1 MQKITKNILFSVLM
15 SFIFSCQK
23 TQMQF
28 TAAFA
33 ADVKSENSKY
43 LTPNTVIA
51 EARQLTFTGPR
62 SGEGYFS
69 ADGKKMIFQSE
80 REQGNPFYQM
90 YVMDLGNGKTTRL
103 SPGQGKTTCGWIH
116 PDLKHA
122 LWSST
127 HQDKSLSKKV
137 QDEIESRKQTVK
149 QKYSWSFDDE
159 FEIYSSDLQGKN
171 RQQLTK
177 TKGYDA
183 EASYSPDGKWIAF
196 ASNRRGYSD
205 KLSDEDQKIFQQDPS
220 YMMDIYIMKAD
231 GSQVKQLTDVRGYD
245 GGPFFSADG
254 KKITWRRFSAN
265 GTTAEIYTM
274 NTDGTDQKPLT
285 HLNAMSWA
293 PYFHPSGDYLIF
305 GSNLMGFSNFEL
317 FIVDAEG
324 KKDPVRVSFL
334 DGFDGLA
341 SFSPDGNTVTWT
353 HRNEKG
359 ESQIM
364 LSQWDDAQARQ
375 LLGLAPRVLNKS
387 NLSKNLSEQNFK
399 TIIYN
404 LASEQN
410 QGRSTGSE
418 QELRYTKEILNL
430 LNSFGV
436 SDVQMDPFEFTSEI
450 QPGPKNSLAVIRG
463 SERKDYK
470 LNQDF
475 QVMSFSE
482 TGNFVAAPVVFA
494 GYGIKAPA
502 FEKIP
507 EYNSYA
513 GTDVKGK
520 WVLLLADLPFDATP
534 EMRQHL
540 SIYSRLQHKVT
551 VAKNEGALGILIFDP
566 YTNKFTSASAT
577 QFEGNLGKTSMAVL
591 RISADLFKS
600 LMKIQGDFNTDE
612 LKKLAKG
619 DFIAPRSLESFYVT
633 AEVSLTKLKKTGY
646 NVIARIASSN
656 PKAKALL
663 IGAHGDHL
671 GLGRLGS
678 SLAKGDEQGRIH
690 YGADDN
696 ASGVSVVLELA
707 QYFSQLENKKKL
719 QRDLYFAIWSGEE
732 IGLLGSNH
740 FVEKTSKI
748 KEKILANINLDMV
761 GRLQSRLQ
769 VQGVGSSKNWKGLL
783 EELTIKTGLPLNAQ
797 EDPHLPTD
805 SMSFYMAQIPAI
817 SLFTGAHEEYHTPRD
832 RAELINY
839 SGLVKIASFAK
850 EMVAT
855 LAYTRL
861 DQLPYEK
868 VESANKK
875 LEGRSFRIFLGT
887 IPDYTQEG
895 VKGVR
900 ISGTSKSSPAEKAG
914 LVEKDVIIEFDGKNI
929 ENIYDYVYGLQSV
942 APNKETTIK
951 VKRGSSV
958 VSLKIVP
965 TLKE

>member
-1 MQKITKNILFSVLM
+1 MQKFMQNIAIVVVLP
-15 SFIFSCQK
+15 FIFSCQK
-23 TQMQF
+23 TQMQS
-28 TAAFA
+28 TPAFA
-33 ADVKSENSKY
+33 AETKGEESRY
-43 LTPNTVIA
+43 QTPNTVIS
-51 EARQLTFTGPR
+51 ESRQLTFTGPR

-80 REQGNPFYQM
+80 REPGNPFYQM
-90 YVMDLGNGKTTRL
+90 YVMDLTTGKTARL

-127 HQDKSLSKKV
+127 HDDKAIPKKV
-137 QDEIESRKQTVK
+137 QEELDSRKQTVK
-149 QKYSWSFDDE
+149 QKYSWSFDEE
-159 FEIYSSDLQGKN
+159 FEIYSSDLKGRN
-171 RQQLTK
+171 RRQLTK
-177 TKGYDA
+177 AKGYDA
-183 EASYSPDGKWIAF
+183 EASYSPDGKWVAF
-196 ASNRRGYSD
+196 ASNRRAYTD
-205 KLSDEDQKIFQQDPS
+205 KLSEEDQKLFQQDPS
-220 YMMDIYIMKAD
+220 YMMDIFIMKSD
-231 GSQVKQLTDVRGYD
+231 GTQVKQLTDVKGYD

-254 KKITWRRFSAN
+254 TKITWRRFSAN
-265 GTTAEIYTM
+265 GTIAEIYTM
-274 NTDGTDQKPLT
+274 NIDGSNQKPLT
-285 HLNAMSWA
+285 RLNAMSWA

-305 GSNLMGFSNFEL
+305 GSNLLGYSNFEL
-317 FIVDAEG
+317 FIVDSEG

-341 SFSPDGNTVTWT
+341 SFSPDGNSLTWT

-364 LSQWDDAQARQ
+364 LANWDDAQARQ
-375 LLGLAPRVLNKS
+375 LLGLAPRALRNQSLAKEF
-387 NLSKNLSEQNFK
+387 SEQNFK

-410 QGRSTGSE
+410 QGRSTGSD
-418 QELRYTKEILNL
+418 QETRYTKELADL
-430 LNSFGV
+430 LKSYGIKDTKV
-436 SDVQMDPFEFTSEI
+436 DPFEFTSEI
-450 QPGPKNSLAVIRG
+450 KPGEKNSLAVIRG

-470 LNQDF
+470 INQDF

-482 TGNFVAAPVVFA
+482 TGSFVAAPVVFV

-502 FEKIP
+502 LDKIA

-513 GTDVKGK
+513 GSDVRGK
-520 WVLLLADLPFDATP
+520 WVVILADLPFDASP
-534 EMRQHL
+534 ELRQHL

-551 VAKNEGALGILIFDP
+551 VAKNEGAIGILVFDP
-566 YTNKFTSASAT
+566 YTTKFSTATAT
-577 QFEGNLGKTSMAVL
+577 QFEGSLGETSMAVL

-600 LMKIQGDFNTDE
+600 LMKIQGDIKTPE
-612 LKKLAKG
+612 LKSLARG
-619 DFIAPRSLESFYVT
+619 ELIAPRLLESYYVT
-633 AEVSLTKLKKTGY
+633 AEVSLTKVKKMGQ
-646 NVIARIASSN
+646 NLIARIASSN

-671 GLGRLGS
+671 GFGRLGS

-707 QYFSQLENKKKL
+707 KYFSRPENKAKL
-719 QRDLYFAIWSGEE
+719 KRDLYFAIWSGEE
-732 IGLLGSNH
+732 IGLLGSSH
-740 FVEKTSKI
+740 FVEKTAKF
-748 KEKILANINLDMV
+748 KDKFLANINLDMV

-769 VQGVGSSKNWKGLL
+769 VQGVGSSKNWKNLL
-783 EELTIKTGLPLNAQ
+783 EELTLKTGLPLNAQ

-805 SMSFYMAQIPAI
+805 SMSFYLAQIPAI
-817 SLFTGAHEEYHTPRD
+817 TFFTGAHAEYHTPRD

-839 SGLVKIASFAK
+839 GGLVKVANFAK
-850 EMVAT
+850 EMVT
-855 LAYTRL
+855 SLAYTSV
-861 DQLPYEK
+861 DQLPFEK
-868 VESANKK
+868 VESGNKK

-914 LVEKDVIIEFDGKNI
+914 LIEKDVIVEFDGKNI

-958 VSLKIVP
+958 VSLPIIPV
-965 TLKE
+965 LKE